1 MKNFL
6 LLISLLLLLAYTPSL
21 AQTSCDI
28 KGSVTDSTKKAI
40 SGITVKITFGKDS
53 SYTTTD
59 DRGSFSFF
67 KISAKSILLNVGGI
81 GYKNYA
87 AKYTIKPDMS
97 EIDVGTI
104 ILKGGEISLEDVV
117 IKAKP
122 VAIKYKQDTVEYDA
136 NAFHIQEDDRVSD
149 LLKQLPGVEIDEN
162 DNVIAMGKGLTKLR
176 VNGRDFFTNNVK
188 DFISKLPAGIVS
200 KIQVI
205 DDFGDQA
212 NFTGIKVGE
221 SQKMLNIVTKPGMDN
236 GQFGGFAFTG
246 GTNKQ
251 IGGNGNVNLWNA
263 TKQSNGNI
271 GYNVADNGAGISE
284 NRNIGFSHSDKLKD
298 KGNFGVNYSYRGG
311 TNNATNTQAVET
323 VSSLGKLNSQIENRS
338 SSGNNGH
345 NFSLNYNQISK
356 KVFLLSS
363 ASFETNNSQSQ
374 NNSSNL
380 QTGFTRQ
387 DFINNTRGNNRS
399 PSFRTNLEFS
409 KKLTKNTFS
418 GNFSFSS
425 SSNQS
430 EQNVVTNTLY
440 YNAGGNLE
448 KDSLLNR
455 TVYNK
460 GGNRQFSFGL
470 TYGISLKKDTLM
482 SRSLNFSY
490 RGSIGVTNSDLQTFV
505 LNPSTFSSTRVDSL
519 SVLTKNSTLN
529 QSLDLRYY
537 QTGKKGR
544 LSIGLN
550 ARPNLIRNEYPEE
563 GSTYSN
569 NYINISPTF
578 SYSKT
583 FTSTKSLSVN
593 YNGQNNNPG
602 ISQMQPVRN
611 TQNLQNIV
619 IGNPDLKSSFSH
631 SVSSNFNYFG
641 KKSEISVQ
649 SGLAFSATQNE
660 IVNNIILIPDTLGA
674 YKQETRFENVNGNY
688 NVSINYNINI
698 PFKSRKYTISIGGN
712 AGNSRKTAIVN
723 SIRSFNKG
731 YNISQNLS
739 GTMNTKKLT
748 TTISMGYNM
757 DTNNDNNL
765 NAFSAGPTSYNL
777 LLNTGQSFIKT
788 EGYQAGLSSSLKLK
802 ILRISLN
809 GRYNTSKNNNNSS
822 TTSLQVNTQIHNFNF
837 GASGTATLFTSYY
850 LNFSANKQITRG
862 YSFNNTNPFI
872 INLGAEKAFFKS
884 KVLSCS
890 INVNDLLNQGNN
902 ISQQVLGNSV
912 IESRSNQVT
921 RVVTFGLNYNIS
933 RFGGKSFRLRK
944 D

>member
-298 KGNFGVNYSYRGG
+298 KGNFGV
-311 TNNATNTQAVET
+311 
-323 VSSLGKLNSQIENRS
+323 KL
-338 SSGNNGH
+338 
-345 NFSLNYNQISK
+345 
-356 KVFLLSS
+356 
-363 ASFETNNSQSQ
+363 
-374 NNSSNL
+374 
-380 QTGFTRQ
+380 
-387 DFINNTRGNNRS
+387 
-399 PSFRTNLEFS
+399 
-409 KKLTKNTFS
+409 
-418 GNFSFSS
+418 
-425 SSNQS
+425 
-430 EQNVVTNTLY
+430 
-440 YNAGGNLE
+440 
-448 KDSLLNR
+448 
-455 TVYNK
+455 
-460 GGNRQFSFGL
+460 
-470 TYGISLKKDTLM
+470 
-482 SRSLNFSY
+482 
-490 RGSIGVTNSDLQTFV
+490 
-505 LNPSTFSSTRVDSL
+505 
-519 SVLTKNSTLN
+519 
-529 QSLDLRYY
+529 
-537 QTGKKGR
+537 
-544 LSIGLN
+544 
-550 ARPNLIRNEYPEE
+550 
-563 GSTYSN
+563 
-569 NYINISPTF
+569 
-578 SYSKT
+578 
-583 FTSTKSLSVN
+583 
-593 YNGQNNNPG
+593 
-602 ISQMQPVRN
+602 
-611 TQNLQNIV
+611 
-619 IGNPDLKSSFSH
+619 
-631 SVSSNFNYFG
+631 
-641 KKSEISVQ
+641 
-649 SGLAFSATQNE
+649 
-660 IVNNIILIPDTLGA
+660 
-674 YKQETRFENVNGNY
+674 
-688 NVSINYNINI
+688 
-698 PFKSRKYTISIGGN
+698 
-712 AGNSRKTAIVN
+712 
-723 SIRSFNKG
+723 
-731 YNISQNLS
+731 
-739 GTMNTKKLT
+739 
-748 TTISMGYNM
+748 
-757 DTNNDNNL
+757 
-765 NAFSAGPTSYNL
+765 
-777 LLNTGQSFIKT
+777 
-788 EGYQAGLSSSLKLK
+788 
-802 ILRISLN
+802 
-809 GRYNTSKNNNNSS
+809 
-822 TTSLQVNTQIHNFNF
+822 
-837 GASGTATLFTSYY
+837 
-850 LNFSANKQITRG
+850 
-862 YSFNNTNPFI
+862 
-872 INLGAEKAFFKS
+872 
-884 KVLSCS
+884 
-890 INVNDLLNQGNN
+890 
-902 ISQQVLGNSV
+902 
-912 IESRSNQVT
+912 
-921 RVVTFGLNYNIS
+921 
-933 RFGGKSFRLRK
+933 
-944 D
+944 